1 VSTLTRERA
10 TDGPRLVSVA
20 PAARR
25 SAFMGN
31 MTDHGVGPE
40 RDATDRSRRVRSDG
54 RAELRPGRQ
63 APCAVPTVRSRGTNV
78 QAALRDLVL
87 SAAAE
92 AGGGLRSSTLKR
104 VDDWIWAEGLWARV
118 GRRRSRPAR
127 STARSTASPACT
139 KTSRLSPNI
148 RSSLR
153 ARDTAR
159 SDVRDAMALH
169 VRLRAHDEPGRR
181 QQRASAPRLLS
192 RDGGETHA
200 AYRDVWLPHQQSTA
214 TGNHAAL
221 AL

>member
-1 VSTLTRERA
+1 
-10 TDGPRLVSVA
+10 
-20 PAARR
+20 
-25 SAFMGN
+25 MGN
-31 MTDHGVGPE
+31 MSDHGVGPE
-40 RDATDRSRRVRSDG
+40 RDATDGRVGFEAMAEQSFDQAVRRLAQYRPFAHEG
-54 RAELRPGRQ
+54 RD
-63 APCAVPTVRSRGTNV
+63 V

-118 GRRRSRPAR
+118 GRRRSRRAR

-139 KTSRLSPNI
+139 KTPRLSPSI
-148 RSSLR
+148 RSNLR

-181 QQRASAPRLLS
+181 KQRAPAPRLLS

-221 AL
+221 AP